1 MDMHVPKDPEWFIRI
16 LWIASYTTK
25 IRMSSQE
32 RTTTFH
38 TRHRLACG
46 LPSATRQMLTSRI
59 VPSLSAC
66 VRDDVYLGR
75 GNRSRQHGLRQ
86 SSYEGGS
93 SGSPRRPP
101 GRTCRAVRANS
112 SSELEDGQIEGV
124 RMLNPRRLSVS
135 HPHFL
140 SLALLSL
147 HSLRS
152 CWCLSFLSFRPVQ
165 LSHRVK
171 TR

>member
-1 MDMHVPKDPEWFIRI
+1 
-16 LWIASYTTK
+16 
-25 IRMSSQE
+25 MSSQE

-93 SGSPRRPP
+93 SGSPRMPP

-124 RMLNPRRLSVS
+124 RMSNPSPSVYLSPS
-135 HPHFL
+135 L
-140 SLALLSL
+140 SLSCSSLPSLS
-147 HSLRS
+147 SLV
-152 CWCLSFLSFRPVQ
+152 LVPVFLAIPFPTVQ